1 MATMFPADVTSFLTT
16 GEEATYSFLQRTAR
30 PDGKFLCWYAPDI
43 EEREPDFILLS
54 PDCGLVVLEVKDWL
68 IDQLLEVDGKSVLLS
83 VNGREERRKQPL
95 AQAREYVGSLLT
107 LLNKHAPRMA
117 DGKPLLPCPVTGGAV
132 LPHISRE
139 EFRAAG
145 LGEVME
151 EGRIIFWDE
160 LHEESP
166 LRRDASGRSFAC
178 WLAEHFPPLFPFQ
191 LSGSQ
196 IDWLRARIFPVVR
209 LELPVRGGTHAS
221 AQDETIRALD
231 RDQENLARGMGAG
244 KQLVIGPSGSGKT
257 LILAHQAWNLPRV
270 DKKIRR
276 VLVTC
281 FNLSLVGYIRRLL
294 ARKGASLG
302 PDGVEVVPFYSV
314 CERILG
320 EPLTHA
326 EESEYYNIIVQ
337 EAQERLQGEH
347 PLKGHWDAILVD
359 EGQDFSPEMAHVLLA
374 LLPPHGVLTVAQDEQ
389 QCLYQPEDSGWEKMG
404 IAGLRL
410 RRLQRQYRNTRA
422 IARMA
427 LRLLPE
433 GEPVPELA
441 GAEGEAPCWLQSA
454 DAPALVRDVADAVA
468 TLVREGVPMSEIA
481 ILYAHSRMEGLASS
495 LPESLLEAVEARGV
509 MARWVARDTTSKRY
523 FDITTDSVC
532 ISTINKFATLL
543 AAICARIG
551 SRKAKARREKSRL
564 FLLFRLSFGVWKY
577 RHAQALDPIRFQEA
591 DVAVLAQLV
600 QLCPVQIGPQ
610 VCSTLAALEVG
621 RYQQFMVDLA
631 VQLEKRAL
639 VESQVEE

>member
-1 MATMFPADVTSFLTT
+1 MATMFPADVTSFLTS

-43 EEREPDFILLS
+43 EDREPDFILLS
-54 PDCGLVVLEVKDWL
+54 PDCGLVVLEVKDWI

-139 EFRAAG
+139 EFREAG
-145 LGEVME
+145 LGDVME

-166 LRRDASGRSFAC
+166 LRRDASGRRFAC

-209 LELPVRGGTHAS
+209 LELPVRGGAQAS

-244 KQLVIGPSGSGKT
+244 KQLIIGPSGSGKT

-270 DKKIRR
+270 DKRIRR

-326 EESEYYNIIVQ
+326 EESEYYTLIVQ

-359 EGQDFSPEMAHVLLA
+359 EGQDFSPEMAQVLLA

-433 GEPVPELA
+433 GEPAPELT
-441 GAEGEAPCWLQSA
+441 GAEGGSPAGCKAPMRLRWC
-454 DAPALVRDVADAVA
+454 A
-468 TLVREGVPMSEIA
+468 TW
-481 ILYAHSRMEGLASS
+481 RM
-495 LPESLLEAVEARGV
+495 PWP
-509 MARWVARDTTSKRY
+509 RWYGRA
-523 FDITTDSVC
+523 
-532 ISTINKFATLL
+532 
-543 AAICARIG
+543 
-551 SRKAKARREKSRL
+551 
-564 FLLFRLSFGVWKY
+564 
-577 RHAQALDPIRFQEA
+577 
-591 DVAVLAQLV
+591 
-600 QLCPVQIGPQ
+600 CP
-610 VCSTLAALEVG
+610 
-621 RYQQFMVDLA
+621 
-631 VQLEKRAL
+631 
-639 VESQVEE
+639 

>member
-1 MATMFPADVTSFLTT
+1 MLVRA
-16 GEEATYSFLQRTAR
+16 G
-30 PDGKFLCWYAPDI
+30 I

-221 AQDETIRALD
+221 AQNETIRALD

-244 KQLVIGPSGSGKT
+244 KQLIIGPSGSSKT

-294 ARKGASLG
+294 GRKGASLG

-359 EGQDFSPEMAHVLLA
+359 EHAVGGQGEAEVLARFLFNAPGVGNQLLYHVKVHQGLAAEEVHLQVLPGAGVGNQKVQGLLA
-374 LLPPHGVLTVAQDEQ
+374 HLKGHERPVSVVFALGGKAVGAVQVAGVGDVQTQGLHHPGGPGLQLSCHGGE
-389 QCLYQPEDSGWEKMG
+389 G
-404 IAGLRL
+404 IRGEELARI
-410 RRLQRQYRNTRA
+410 LQRSDVV
-422 IARMA
+422 IAFRK
-427 LRLLPE
+427 LLGVDFRILGGNLGQGLFPGGGFVE
-433 GEPVPELA
+433 ADEVIGGLVHHMDRA
-441 GAEGEAPCWLQSA
+441 GA
-454 DAPALVRDVADAVA
+454 DVQNDVIAV
-468 TLVREGVPMSEIA
+468 
-481 ILYAHSRMEGLASS
+481 
-495 LPESLLEAVEARGV
+495 
-509 MARWVARDTTSKRY
+509 
-523 FDITTDSVC
+523 
-532 ISTINKFATLL
+532 
-543 AAICARIG
+543 
-551 SRKAKARREKSRL
+551 
-564 FLLFRLSFGVWKY
+564 
-577 RHAQALDPIRFQEA
+577 
-591 DVAVLAQLV
+591 
-600 QLCPVQIGPQ
+600 
-610 VCSTLAALEVG
+610 
-621 RYQQFMVDLA
+621 
-631 VQLEKRAL
+631 
-639 VESQVEE
+639 

>member
-83 VNGREERRKQPL
+83 VNGQEERRKQPL

-151 EGRIIFWDE
+151 EERIIFWDE

-191 LSGSQ
+191 LSGTQ

-221 AQDETIRALD
+221 AQDETLRALD
-231 RDQENLARGMGAG
+231 HDQENLARGMGAG

-302 PDGVEVVPFYSV
+302 PDGVEVVPFYSI

-326 EESEYYNIIVQ
+326 EESEYYNLIVQ

-454 DAPALVRDVADAVA
+454 DAPSLVRDVADAVA
-468 TLVREGVPMSEIA
+468 TLVREGVSMSEIA
-481 ILYAHSRMEGLASS
+481 ILYAHSRLEGLASS

-509 MARWVARDTTSKRY
+509 MARWVARDATSKRY

-532 ISTINKFATLL
+532 ISTIHSAKGLDFSHVFLLGMDRLQPENLRQRRLAYVGMTRAREHLTLAVCGREGLVPLL
-543 AAICARIG
+543 AGA
-551 SRKAKARREKSRL
+551 
-564 FLLFRLSFGVWKY
+564 
-577 RHAQALDPIRFQEA
+577 
-591 DVAVLAQLV
+591 
-600 QLCPVQIGPQ
+600 
-610 VCSTLAALEVG
+610 G
-621 RYQQFMVDLA
+621 R
-631 VQLEKRAL
+631 
-639 VESQVEE
+639 